1 MDRKKNKIY
10 FLFFQNQES
19 SQASRESAAGGGSR
33 FSQWFSR
40 DSPTK
45 MVGKKGI
52 FDSRRS
58 SLHDELN
65 NLIGD
70 MSNEMKAPGHSLH
83 QHQESNKY
91 FAPISPAANTAND
104 RAAFKEIME
113 KYCGPFNKNQ
123 AEMKESMHGSN
134 VDNRNLMF
142 LMLEQQ
148 KSSGMNSPSMSK
160 MPSVEELEARL
171 RGGEPSPTIPHN
183 GPRIVAP
190 TNNIAKANM
199 PRMPMLDAEA
209 GAPGVLPDPIAFK
222 RLLAQM
228 SDGPMPG
235 PSINPNLQQIQQQQ
249 QANLIQM
256 LSAKQ
261 GQSGPNADELKKM
274 FTFMQQMQGAN
285 GGAMAPQGRPIQGQK
300 PQQPAAPPPTTGQ
313 DSLANMLHV
322 NQIPTPHNLQ
332 PDLRNAEILK
342 RPEAQLLIQSIIRGE
357 MKPGN
362 LWQQMSNPTIT
373 PRQRETL
380 TAVLNTFNSSPR
392 VSSPN
397 LLIPPPGS
405 APIPPLAPNGGLNPD
420 LQAQILLQQQKQQ
433 MRVSPLPNGKF
444 CLRLT
449 IYLGA
454 QITKFF

>member
-1 MDRKKNKIY
+1 M
-10 FLFFQNQES
+10 
-19 SQASRESAAGGGSR
+19 GGGG
-33 FSQWFSR
+33 
-40 DSPTK
+40 
-45 MVGKKGI
+45 GKKGL

-70 MSNEMKAPGHSLH
+70 MSNEMKAPGHQGQSN
-83 QHQESNKY
+83 QESNKY
-91 FAPISPAANTAND
+91 FAPISPAANTANHPVGLLD
-104 RAAFKEIME
+104 ILQRNNGAMGQNQQHAALT
-113 KYCGPFNKNQ
+113 
-123 AEMKESMHGSN
+123 AAMKEAMHQTI
-134 VDNRNLMF
+134 DNRNLMF
-142 LMLEQQ
+142 LMEQQ
-148 KSSGMNSPSMSK
+148 KSSGMSSPSMSQ

-171 RGGEPSPTIPHN
+171 RGQGGEPSPTMPNN

-190 TNNIAKANM
+190 SNNIGKANNI
-199 PRMPMLDAEA
+199 PRIPILDPET
-209 GAPGVLPDPIAFK
+209 GVPVIQDTIAFK

-228 SDGPMPG
+228 SDGLPGVPPM
-235 PSINPNLQQIQQQQ
+235 NPNLQQIQQQQ

-261 GQSGPNADELKKM
+261 GQNGPNADELKKM
-274 FTFMQQMQGAN
+274 FNFMQQMQGATAN
-285 GGAMAPQGRPIQGQK
+285 QQAMPPQGRPIQGQK
-300 PQQPAAPPPTTGQ
+300 QQAATSQTGP
-313 DSLANMLHV
+313 DSIGNMLHV
-322 NQIPTPHNLQ
+322 NQIPAPHNLQ
-332 PDLRNAEILK
+332 PDLRNTEILK

-397 LLIPPPGS
+397 LLIPPPG
-405 APIPPLAPNGGLNPD
+405 APIPPLVPNGGLNPD

-444 CLRLT
+444 PFV
-449 IYLGA
+449 LGA
-454 QITKFF
+454 QSVKHV

>member
-1 MDRKKNKIY
+1 
-10 FLFFQNQES
+10 
-19 SQASRESAAGGGSR
+19 
-33 FSQWFSR
+33 
-40 DSPTK
+40 
-45 MVGKKGI
+45 MVGGKKGL

-70 MSNEMKAPGHSLH
+70 MSNEMKVPGHPV
-83 QHQESNKY
+83 QNQESNKY
-91 FAPISPAANTAND
+91 FAPISPAANTANHPVGLLD
-104 RAAFKEIME
+104 ILQRNNGPMGQNQQHAALT
-113 KYCGPFNKNQ
+113 
-123 AEMKESMHGSN
+123 AAMKEAMHHS

-142 LMLEQQ
+142 LMEQQ
-148 KSSGMNSPSMSK
+148 KSSGLNSPSMSQ

-171 RGGEPSPTIPHN
+171 RGQGGEPSPTMPNN

-190 TNNIAKANM
+190 SNNVGKQNIPPIPIIN
-199 PRMPMLDAEA
+199 PET
-209 GAPGVLPDPIAFK
+209 GVPLVPDTIAFK

-228 SDGPMPG
+228 SDGIPGVPPM
-235 PSINPNLQQIQQQQ
+235 NPNLQQVQQQQ

-261 GQSGPNADELKKM
+261 GQNGPNADELKKM
-274 FTFMQQMQGAN
+274 FNFMQQMQGATN
-285 GGAMAPQGRPIQGQK
+285 AQQVMPPQGRPIQGQK
-300 PQQPAAPPPTTGQ
+300 QQPNAAATGQ
-313 DSLANMLHV
+313 DPIGNMLHV
-322 NQIPTPHNLQ
+322 NQIPAPHNLQ
-332 PDLRNAEILK
+332 PDLRNTEVLK

-397 LLIPPPGS
+397 LLIPPPGG
-405 APIPPLAPNGGLNPD
+405 APIPPLVPNGGLNPD

-444 CLRLT
+444 SRPFLSYFVSRSQRIVEMSHSDLNLN
-449 IYLGA
+449 I
-454 QITKFF
+454 

>member
-1 MDRKKNKIY
+1 M
-10 FLFFQNQES
+10 LQNQETN
-19 SQASRESAAGGGSR
+19 QASREQAAGGGSR

-45 MVGKKGI
+45 MVGKKGL

-70 MSNEMKAPGHSLH
+70 MSNEMKAPGHQLH
-83 QHQESNKY
+83 QNQESNKY
-91 FAPISPAANTAND
+91 FAPISPAANTANA
-104 RAAFKEIME
+104 RLAFLETVGDAMAKRYGKTPADIKE
-113 KYCGPFNKNQ
+113 
-123 AEMKESMHGSN
+123 AMHGPNMDS
-134 VDNRNLMF
+134 RNLMF
-142 LMLEQQ
+142 LMEQQ
-148 KSSGMNSPSMSK
+148 KSSGMNSPSMSQ

-171 RGGEPSPTIPHN
+171 RGGEPSPTVPNN

-190 TNNIAKANM
+190 TNNIGGKPNM
-199 PRMPMLDAEA
+199 PRMPMLDSET
-209 GAPGVLPDPIAFK
+209 GVPGVLPDTIAFK

-228 SDGPMPG
+228 SDGIPGVGPPM
-235 PSINPNLQQIQQQQ
+235 NPNLQQIQQQQ

-261 GQSGPNADELKKM
+261 GQNGPNTDELKKI
-274 FTFMQQMQGAN
+274 FNFMQQMQGAN
-285 GGAMAPQGRPIQGQK
+285 GPMPPQGRPIQGQK
-300 PQQPAAPPPTTGQ
+300 QQPPATAPVPSGQ
-313 DSLANMLHV
+313 DNLANMLHV

-405 APIPPLAPNGGLNPD
+405 APIPPLVPNGGLNPD

-433 MRVSPLPNGKF
+433 MRVSPLPNGK
-444 CLRLT
+444 LT
-449 IYLGA
+449 
-454 QITKFF
+454 